1 MSKITIV
8 DVARLSGVGVS
19 TVSRVINGHL
29 DVSAK
34 TREKVLSVIKETGY
48 VPNDSARNLKRTDAK
63 CIGVVIKGITNPF
76 FTPMIDIL
84 EKEIDRQNYALVL
97 RHAGAEED
105 EADVALELENEKRLR
120 GIIFLGGG
128 TEQSRQKLRELKI
141 PAVFS
146 TIGATLLDENTTA
159 EYSTV
164 SVDDRIEARHIT
176 QYLMNLGH
184 TNIAIITEAMGRRSV
199 GHLRLE
205 GYRDAFVMRKI
216 PVNEEYIFYVDQ
228 TMEHFSVENG
238 YRTTQRIL
246 ESGKDISAIFCVTDL
261 LAIGAMRAIAD
272 AGLRVPED
280 ISVCGFDGMEIG
292 RYSNPRL
299 TTISQPLD
307 QISRETVKLLFDIIE
322 SRSSHR
328 HIVFPGELIIGEST
342 IKHFQE

>member
-1 MSKITIV
+1 MSKVTIV

-19 TVSRVINGHL
+19 TVSRVINGHV

-34 TREKVLSVIKETGY
+34 TREKVLAVIKETGY

-63 CIGVVIKGITNPF
+63 CIGVLIKGITNPF
-76 FTPMIDIL
+76 FSPMIDII

-97 RHAGAEED
+97 RHASPDED

-128 TEQSRQKLRELKI
+128 SEQSKEKLRDLKI

-146 TIGATLLDENTTA
+146 TIGATILDADGNA

-164 SVDDRIEARHIT
+164 SVDDRLEARHIT

-184 TNIAIITEAMGRRSV
+184 KNIAIITEAMGRRSV

-205 GYRDAFVMRKI
+205 GYRDAFAIRREK
-216 PVNEEYIFYVDQ
+216 VNEDLIFYVVQ
-228 TMEHFSVENG
+228 NMEHFSIENG

-246 ESGKDISAIFCVTDL
+246 ASGQDVTAIFCVTDL

-280 ISVCGFDGMEIG
+280 ISVCGFDGMELG
-292 RYSNPRL
+292 KYSNPRL

-307 QISRETVKLLFDIIE
+307 QMSKETVKLLFDLIE

-342 IKHFQE
+342 MKCLRT

>member
-8 DVARLSGVGVS
+8 DVARISGVGVS
-19 TVSRVINGHL
+19 TVSRVINGHV
-29 DVSAK
+29 DVSSK
-34 TREKVLSVIKETGY
+34 TREKVLAVIEETGY

-63 CIGVVIKGITNPF
+63 CIGVLIKGITNPF
-76 FTPMIDIL
+76 FSPMIDII

-97 RHAGAEED
+97 RHASADED

-128 TEQSRQKLRELKI
+128 SDQSRDKLRNLKI

-146 TIGATLLDENTTA
+146 TIGASILDENGSA

-164 SVDDRIEARHIT
+164 SVDDMIEARHIT

-184 TNIAIITEAMGRRSV
+184 RDIAIITEAQGRRSV

-205 GYRDAFVMRKI
+205 GYRDAFVRRGI
-216 PVNEEYIFYVDQ
+216 PVNEELIFYVDQ
-228 TMEHFSVENG
+228 NMEHFSIENG

-246 ESGKDISAIFCVTDL
+246 ASGKRVTAIFCVTDL

-272 AGLRVPED
+272 AGLRIPED

-292 RYSNPRL
+292 RFYNPRL

-307 QISRETVKLLFDIIE
+307 QISKETVKLLFDLIE

-328 HIVFPGELIIGEST
+328 HIVFPGELLVGEST
-342 IKHFQE
+342 MKLHT

>member
-19 TVSRVINGHL
+19 TVSRVINGHV

-34 TREKVLSVIKETGY
+34 TREKILAVIEETGY

-63 CIGVVIKGITNPF
+63 CIGVLIKGITNPF
-76 FTPMIDIL
+76 FSPMIDII

-97 RHAGAEED
+97 RHASADED

-128 TEQSRQKLRELKI
+128 SEQSRDKLRNLKI

-146 TIGATLLDENTTA
+146 TIGASILDENGSA

-164 SVDDRIEARHIT
+164 SVDDMVEARHIT

-184 TNIAIITEAMGRRSV
+184 RDIAIITEAQGRRSV

-205 GYRDAFVMRKI
+205 GYRDAFIRRGLQVD
-216 PVNEEYIFYVDQ
+216 EELTFYVDQ
-228 TMEHFSVENG
+228 NMEHFSVENG

-246 ESGKDISAIFCVTDL
+246 SSGKNVTAIFCVTDL

-272 AGLRVPED
+272 AGLRIPED

-292 RYSNPRL
+292 RFYNPRL

-307 QISRETVKLLFDIIE
+307 QISKETVKLLFDLIE

-328 HIVFPGELIIGEST
+328 HIVFPGELLIGEST
-342 IKHFQE
+342 MKLHT